1 MVLRDASA
9 SKKKLRN
16 KVGQTEAQVVVGR
29 CRLIRKWS
37 HYTTTVDEKDEEN
50 RYIGDMGDQM
60 VKKK

>member
-1 MVLRDASA
+1 MQLCTS
-9 SKKKLRN
+9 
-16 KVGQTEAQVVVGR
+16 QTEAQVVVGR
-29 CRLIRKWS
+29 CRAIRKWS